1 MSRYAPPDFVYW
13 ALAFMAGAGVY
24 SLVSEEP
31 AKPAP
36 EPSLTEMCDAA
47 LVEFSGL
54 ESCAKHPLCQMS
66 NQELADHY
74 RSRKE
79 MLVYCAADN
88 VVRMLVEAQA
98 MDGRPAPRGEKRE
111 GT

>member
-1 MSRYAPPDFVYW
+1 MRYALPDFVYW
-13 ALAFMAGAGVY
+13 ALAFIAGAGVFA
-24 SLVSEEP
+24 LVSKEP
-31 AKPAP
+31 AKPS
-36 EPSLTEMCDAA
+36 PSLTTLCDTA

-54 ESCAKHPLCQMS
+54 QACADHPLCQMS
-66 NQELADHY
+66 NEELADHY

-88 VVRMLVEAQA
+88 VIRLLREAQA
-98 MDGRPAPRGEKRE
+98 TDGRPAPRGEKRE